1 MSAASETIVAALTPR
16 ERWAAYVKLGRPKFL
31 LYSLVTYGLGASVFL
46 LHEGTVDLAPF
57 ALGLLFGWCGH
68 LMTHYA
74 NEYFDYEA
82 DRANPNRTGWTG
94 GSGVLVQGLVP
105 REGSLAAGLVLLFV
119 CLALLVLM
127 PDLASRAI
135 GLALLAL
142 AWFYVAPPLRLNYR
156 GAGEVTVAIALV
168 GLGPLLAYRLQGGTQ
183 IGALLL
189 TVAPIVLIQY
199 ARMLV
204 MNLADRPGDLA
215 VGKRTLAARL
225 GPRRTAWLF
234 AVVQIVAYGSL
245 PFLTSAGVPHAVAWA
260 VALTLPLSIVQTL
273 RLLRGDLADPER
285 ANSVVFWASTHSAL
299 AITATNAGALVAAW
313 SARGHSVASDDFGRA
328 ALLCALPIA
337 AYLSML
343 GPQILAN
350 RRRARA

>member
-1 MSAASETIVAALTPR
+1 MSATSETAATSLSR
-16 ERWAAYVKLGRPKFL
+16 SERFAAYVKLGRPKFL

-46 LHEGTVDLAPF
+46 LHQQTVDLALL
-57 ALGLLFGWCGH
+57 ALGLLFGWGGH

-105 REGSLAAGLVLLFV
+105 REGSLAAGLLLLFA
-119 CLALLVLM
+119 CLGLLVVM
-127 PDLASRAI
+127 PDLWSRAI

-168 GLGPLLAYRLQGGTQ
+168 GLGPLLAYRLQGGAQ
-183 IGALLL
+183 IGTLLL
-189 TVAPIVLIQY
+189 IVTPILLIQF

-234 AVVQIVAYGSL
+234 AGVQVLAYGSL
-245 PFLTSAGVPHAVAWA
+245 PVLASDGVPAAIAWA
-260 VALTLPLSIVQTL
+260 VGLTLPLSIVQTF
-273 RLLRGDLADPER
+273 RLLRGDLDDPAR
-285 ANSVVFWASTHSAL
+285 ANGVVFWASTHSAL
-299 AITATNAGALVAAW
+299 AITATSAGALVAAW
-313 SARGHSVASDDFGRA
+313 SSRGFSLALDDFGRA
-328 ALLCALPIA
+328 ALVCALPVA
-337 AYLSML
+337 VYLAML
-343 GPQILAN
+343 GPQISAN
-350 RRRARA
+350 RRRS